1 MVGVGRCFFICT
13 FLPNFDLK
21 NMIFLTCSKDFS
33 WKKMAQNH
41 QISAKEIPKSS
52 NFYDKFQ
59 SVAKSIE
66 GVYFNFFSPYFHI
79 SDVAKF
85 G

>member
-1 MVGVGRCFFICT
+1 
-13 FLPNFDLK
+13 
-21 NMIFLTCSKDFS
+21 
-33 WKKMAQNH
+33 MAQNH